1 MPGMIAAIQPAL
13 FDTARPRRARR
24 SRGHGHVRSRRKGV
38 RARSFRHDRN
48 LDQNGWIDLIDS
60 KLPAA
65 KGIDPDF
72 TLDAIG
78 NRSNQRLGESVAVA
92 YRYGKTNLGH
102 PSVPRNHHQNGLC
115 GRLGSL
121 LVLANHRCA
130 NAGSPQGISVKRNPA
145 SLAAKVWV
153 FGVG

>member
-1 MPGMIAAIQPAL
+1 MATCAVAARVFAHAVSTTTGTTTI
-13 FDTARPRRARR
+13 T
-24 SRGHGHVRSRRKGV
+24 
-38 RARSFRHDRN
+38 
-48 LDQNGWIDLIDS
+48 GWIDLIDS
-60 KLPAA
+60 RLPAA
-65 KGIDPDF
+65 KGADPDF

-78 NRSNQRLGESVAVA
+78 NRSSQRFGESVAVA
-92 YRYGKTNLGH
+92 YRYGKTNFGH

-145 SLAAKVWV
+145 SVAAKVWV
-153 FGVG
+153 FGLVS